1 MYVCEF
7 PNNLPFLMTKTQG
20 WSNRKSL
27 KELHSGSTCGS
38 RHRHV
43 GLKKGNAWSVRRAA
57 WHFVTVTVEQAT
69 ERKREILVH
78 YKFVF
83 KVSTLNLKDK
93 TFLLKSY
100 LDNNHIFSFSG
111 RIIRLTFVKSSKRI
125 LLIRS
130 LFHYDTSGSDKNHFA
145 LKTKE
150 NRVVCVNW
158 NS

>member
-38 RHRHV
+38 RQRHV

-69 ERKREILVH
+69 ERKRIFQFIINSSLR
-78 YKFVF
+78 YLLWIWKTKLSWSYTWIIFVF
-83 KVSTLNLKDK
+83 
-93 TFLLKSY
+93 FLS
-100 LDNNHIFSFSG
+100 S
-111 RIIRLTFVKSSKRI
+111 RIIYLFSSELQRVI
-125 LLIRS
+125 LLERWV
-130 LFHYDTSGSDKNHFA
+130 KNG
-145 LKTKE
+145 
-150 NRVVCVNW
+150 N
-158 NS
+158 